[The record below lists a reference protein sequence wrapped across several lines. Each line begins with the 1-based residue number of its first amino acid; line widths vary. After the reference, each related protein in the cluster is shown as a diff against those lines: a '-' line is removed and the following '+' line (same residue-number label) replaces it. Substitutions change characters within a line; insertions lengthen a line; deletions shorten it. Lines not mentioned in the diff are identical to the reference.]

1 MVKEEC
7 VHVLVCQGY
16 CLLRQA
22 LTDRLSQESWINVC
36 AVASGSEELRN
47 LIKRHKPHVL
57 VINTS
62 LKCSAGVAG
71 IKQLKREFYWMG
83 IVAVSCS
90 GEFEDIY
97 AEQMLRCGADGFVS
111 SKDSMD
117 DLVQCIQ
124 IVHTGML
131 YASRLSEMERWKRTD
146 QDKLL
151 EKLSVREAEVFCLTG
166 CGYMPQRI
174 ADELNVSVKSI
185 DSFRERIRKK
195 LELASG
201 SDLLLVASN
210 FMRSAARRRNDYRS
224 IEEQNVKAV
233 LSARK

>member
-1 MVKEEC
+1 
-7 VHVLVCQGY
+7 
-16 CLLRQA
+16 
-22 LTDRLSQESWINVC
+22 
-36 AVASGSEELRN
+36 
-47 LIKRHKPHVL
+47 
-57 VINTS
+57 
-62 LKCSAGVAG
+62 
-71 IKQLKREFYWMG
+71 
-83 IVAVSCS
+83 
-90 GEFEDIY
+90 
-97 AEQMLRCGADGFVS
+97 
-111 SKDSMD
+111 
-117 DLVQCIQ
+117 
-124 IVHTGML
+124 ML